1 MENIEEFDDHRDR
14 VSTIASDG
22 KRLWVYPKKPKG
34 KLYNYRQITALVLLA
49 IFFVTPFIKI
59 KGEPFLLFNILE
71 RKFIL
76 FGFPFFP
83 QDFYLLVPVMIAF
96 IVFIVLFTVI
106 YGRIFCGWI
115 CPQTIFME
123 FVYRRIEYWLEGS
136 SYQQKKLDQAPLSFN
151 KLWRKGLK
159 HIIFYAISLVTIVW
173 FLAYILGMDQ
183 VFKMIGE
190 GPGKYMAVSIG
201 VIVIAG
207 IHYIVFAKLREQV
220 CMIICPY
227 GRLQGVLL
235 DRNSIVVSYDYKR
248 GEPRGHFKSGEYRHS
263 TGKGDC
269 VDCNSCIHV
278 CPTGIDIRHGSQLE
292 CINCTACIDACNG
305 VMRRLNKPEGLIR
318 YASERSIADN
328 VPLRFNV
335 RILLYS
341 SVLLGLLTLS
351 GFLFS
356 KRTDIETNILR
367 MSGSMYQEYD
377 EQHLSNIYVIQ
388 VVNKTRNTLP
398 VEVELID
405 PNGEIKMI
413 GEDLNIEKGQLGKT
427 NFLVVLDKAEVKTSL
442 TRVKF
447 RILANGR
454 EMQVISSSFV
464 GPNSLDQ
471 P

>member
-1 MENIEEFDDHRDR
+1 MENIDEFDDHRDR
-14 VSTIASDG
+14 VSTIASNG
-22 KRLWVYPKKPKG
+22 KRIWVYPKRPKG
-34 KLYNYRQITALVLLA
+34 KLYNYRRITALILLA
-49 IFFVTPFIKI
+49 IFFATPFIKV

-96 IVFIVLFTVI
+96 IVFVVLFTVI
-106 YGRIFCGWI
+106 YGRVFCGWI
-115 CPQTIFME
+115 CPQTIFLE
-123 FVYRRIEYWLEGS
+123 FVYRRIEYWIEGS
-136 SYQQKKLDQAPLSFN
+136 SYKQKKLDEAPLSFN
-151 KLWRKGLK
+151 KVWRKGLK
-159 HIIFYAISLVTIVW
+159 HFLFYSFSLISIVW
-173 FLAYILGMDQ
+173 FLAYIIGMNQ
-183 VFKMIGE
+183 VLRMIGE
-190 GPGKYMAVSIG
+190 GPGKNMAVTIG
-201 VIVIAG
+201 VFVFAG
-207 IHYIVFAKLREQV
+207 IHYLVFAKLRELV

-248 GEPRGHFKSGEYRHS
+248 GEPRGHFKSGEFRNS
-263 TGKGDC
+263 SGKGDC

-278 CPTGIDIRHGSQLE
+278 CPAGIDIRHGTQLE

-305 VMRRLNKPEGLIR
+305 VMRRINKHEGLIR

-328 VPLRFNV
+328 VPLRFNG

-341 SVLLGLLTLS
+341 SVLLGLLTLT

-356 KRTDIETNILR
+356 KRTDIETTVLR
-367 MSGSMYQEYD
+367 MPGTMSQQYD
-377 EQHLSNIYVIQ
+377 EHHYSNIYVIQ
-388 VVNKTRNTLP
+388 VINKTRNPLP
-398 VEVELID
+398 IEIELVH
-405 PNGEIKMI
+405 PRGEIKSI
-413 GEDLNIEKGQLGKT
+413 GDVLIVEPGRVEKA
-427 NFLVVLDKAEVKTSL
+427 NFLVVLAKNEVKSSL

-454 EMQVISSSFV
+454 EMKVINSSFV
-464 GPNSLDQ
+464 GPNSLDR

>member
-22 KRLWVYPKKPKG
+22 KRVWVYPKKPKG

-96 IVFIVLFTVI
+96 IVFIVLFTVV

-115 CPQTIFME
+115 CPQTIFLE
-123 FVYRRIEYWLEGS
+123 FVYRRIEYWIEGS
-136 SYQQKKLDQAPLSFN
+136 SYKQKKLDQAPLTFN
-151 KLWRKGLK
+151 KLWRKSLK
-159 HIIFYAISLVTIVW
+159 HFLFYSFSVISIIW

-183 VFKMIGE
+183 VLKMIGE
-190 GPGKYMAVSIG
+190 GPGKNMALTIG
-201 VIVIAG
+201 VIAIAG
-207 IHYIVFAKLREQV
+207 IHYLVFAKLREQV

-227 GRLQGVLL
+227 GKMQSVLL

-248 GEPRGHFKSGEYRHS
+248 GEPRGYFRSGEYRKS

-269 VDCNSCIHV
+269 VDCNSCIQV
-278 CPTGIDIRHGSQLE
+278 CPAGIDIRHGSQLE
-292 CINCTACIDACNG
+292 CINCTACIDACNSI
-305 VMRRLNKPEGLIR
+305 MKRMNKPEGLIR

-341 SVLLGLLTLS
+341 SVLLGLLTLT

-356 KRTDIETNILR
+356 NRTDIDTNILR

-377 EQHLSNIYVIQ
+377 EQHYSNIYVIQ

-398 VEVELID
+398 VEVELIH
-405 PNGEIKMI
+405 PSGEIKMI
-413 GEDLNIEKGQLGKT
+413 GDDLSIEKGQLGKT
-427 NFLVVLDKAEVKTSL
+427 NFLVVLDKSEVKTSL
-442 TRVKF
+442 TKVKF

-464 GPNSLDQ
+464 GPNNLDR

>member
-14 VSTIASDG
+14 VSTIASNG
-22 KRLWVYPKKPKG
+22 KRLWVYPKTPNG
-34 KLYNYRQITALVLLA
+34 KLYYYRRITALVLLA
-49 IFFVTPFIKI
+49 FFFLAPFVKI
-59 KGEPFLLFNILE
+59 KGEPLLLFNILE

-115 CPQTIFME
+115 CPQTIFLE
-123 FVYRRIEYWLEGS
+123 FVYRRIEYWIEGS

-151 KLWRKGLK
+151 KLWRKSLK
-159 HIIFYAISLVTIVW
+159 HFLFYSFSLISIVW

-183 VFKMIGE
+183 VLNIIGE
-190 GPGKYMAVSIG
+190 GPDKNMALTVS
-201 VIVIAG
+201 VIVFSG
-207 IHYIVFAKLREQV
+207 IHYLVFAKLRELV
-220 CMIICPY
+220 CMLFCPY
-227 GRLQGVLL
+227 GRLQSVLL

-248 GEPRGHFKSGEYRHS
+248 GEPRGHFRSGEYRKS
-263 TGKGDC
+263 MGKGDC

-278 CPTGIDIRHGSQLE
+278 CPAGIDIRHGSQLE
-292 CINCTACIDACNG
+292 CINCTACIDACNE
-305 VMRRLNKPEGLIR
+305 VMKRMNKPEGLIR

-341 SVLLGLLTLS
+341 SVLLGLLTLT

-356 KRTDIETNILR
+356 KRTDIETSILR
-367 MSGSMYQEYD
+367 MPGTMYQEYD
-377 EQHLSNIYVIQ
+377 EQHYSNIYDIQ
-388 VVNKTRNTLP
+388 VMNKTRDSLP
-398 VEVELID
+398 VEIELVH
-405 PNGEIKMI
+405 PGGEIKPI
-413 GEDLNIEKGQLGKT
+413 GDGLIVEKGQLGNS
-427 NFLVVLDKAEVKTSL
+427 NFLVVLDKTEVKSSL
-442 TRVKF
+442 TTVKF

-454 EMQVISSSFV
+454 EMEVITSSFV
-464 GPNSLDQ
+464 GPNSLDK